1 MKTSRVMYL
10 ALTGLMVVSMN
21 ATGLALNPRQAGAAV
36 DDQTTPKLDDAQME
50 NIVRRSYQYIAM
62 YNVISSFA
70 LDENNPMSTG
80 GWNKT
85 YVPTALADHT
95 VKAIARPNN
104 DTLYIITML
113 DLRGDPVVVHF
124 PAFDS
129 KFVSLETS
137 AYDHYVDIPLS
148 TTKGDFK
155 KPVTM
160 LFYTERTQGYDGS
173 PVDGVDKYMKMSGD
187 FAIAFLRIMPHA
199 AEPERLKKNLAT
211 MKEVTVKTLSEFQGK
226 PAKRVEKTHFPAFG
240 RDADT
245 FEKNGRYVIQFVF
258 NHTTFDP
265 NDEMDQAVLA
275 ALKPLGVEP
284 GQYFDL
290 SKQPAM
296 GSPTIL
302 WKSEIE
308 LNESDGKRF
317 RETAEKIAQE
327 SLAIWN
333 SPDNPYLFEVF
344 KPKGEMTLDPMVVQ
358 SAVGPIGNPADQAMY
373 PGIGTTDGK
382 PMNAL
387 HDYVIR
393 MSKDELP
400 PAIAFWS
407 ATLYDSKNGFFIAN
421 DRKKYS
427 VGENGGM
434 KLDEDGGIEIYV
446 AAEKPEGVPEEN
458 WLPINRQDEGLDIIM
473 RVYQPDLEKM
483 KTWQA
488 PKAELVK

>member
-226 PAKRVEKTHFPAFG
+226 APKRVEKIHFPAFG

-308 LNESDGKRF
+308 LDESDGKRF

-407 ATLYDSKNGFFIAN
+407 ATLYDSKNGFFIPN

-434 KLDEDGGIEIYV
+434 KLDDDGGIEIYV